1 MIASKKKKIVALVIA
16 IITAICTA
24 VGAFFGVSCKTVQ
37 VNSSGST
44 EVNVEQSSSLEGVV
58 EVPKKGTDENESV
71 ALEKKK

>member
-1 MIASKKKKIVALVIA
+1 MAIATKKKIVALVLS

-44 EVNVEQSSSLEGVV
+44 EVNVEQSSSLKGEADVRIP
-58 EVPKKGTDENESV
+58 EKGTNH
-71 ALEKKK
+71 